1 MELFKEFR
9 LKIGKAIMA
18 KKAARNKRGISYS
31 NFSNVKRIG
40 IVWDASKPLEFNQL
54 SKFHQKM
61 QEIKI
66 EVMIFGYYPG
76 KNLPDQY
83 TAIRYFRC
91 IKKDEINNF
100 YHPSSSETS
109 TFINTPFDV
118 LIDINFDKLFPLQ
131 YVTLLS
137 KARFKVGLYD
147 HDTKYQASDLMIE
160 LKKPVDI
167 ESYLSQIIHYLEMI
181 KDKNLKTVV

>member
-1 MELFKEFR
+1 MELFKELR
-9 LKIGKAIMA
+9 LKIGKAMLA
-18 KKAARNKRGISYS
+18 KKAARNKRGVSYS
-31 NFSNVKRIG
+31 NFANVKSIG

-61 QEIKI
+61 LEMKI
-66 EVMIFGYYPG
+66 EVMILGYYPG

-91 IKKDEINNF
+91 IKSDEINNF
-100 YHPSSSETS
+100 YLPVSSETT

-118 LIDINFDKLFPLQ
+118 LVDINFDKQFPLQ
-131 YVTLLS
+131 YVTRLS
-137 KARFKVGLYD
+137 KARLKVGLYD
-147 HDTKYQASDLMIE
+147 QESKDQASDLMIE

>member
-9 LKIGKAIMA
+9 LKIGKAILT
-18 KKAARNKRGISYS
+18 KKAAKIKRGASYT
-31 NFSNVKRIG
+31 NFGNVKSIG
-40 IVWDASKPLEFNQL
+40 IVWDASKPLEFNYL

-66 EVMIFGYYPG
+66 DVMILGYYPG
-76 KNLPDQY
+76 NNLPDQY
-83 TAIRYFRC
+83 TAIRYFSC

-100 YHPSSSETS
+100 YHPASFETS
-109 TFINTPFDV
+109 KFINTPFDV
-118 LIDINFDKLFPLQ
+118 LIDINFDNHFPLQ

-147 HDTKYQASDLMIE
+147 PQLEVQASDLMIE

-167 ESYLSQIIHYLEMI
+167 DSYLRQIIHYLEMI